1 MVEND
6 LLSKK
11 LVEIWVDPG
20 PSDDRL
26 YISLAKDH
34 LGQARIKRIVDCIVS
49 EFD

>member
-20 PSDDRL
+20 PSDDGP

-34 LGQARIKRIVDCIVS
+34 LGKARINRIVDCIVS